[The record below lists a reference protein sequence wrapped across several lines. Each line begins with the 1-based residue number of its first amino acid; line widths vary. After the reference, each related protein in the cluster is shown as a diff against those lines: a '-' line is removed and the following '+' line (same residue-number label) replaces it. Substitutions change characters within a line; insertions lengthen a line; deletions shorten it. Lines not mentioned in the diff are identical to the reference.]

1 MNNNYLGTLL
11 DGVEIYTFP
20 IYKDER
26 GHFAETFNQ
35 HEFNDFTK
43 NYVNF
48 IQDNECYSIKN
59 VIRGLHY
66 QKGIYAQSKLVRC
79 TIGIINDVIVDL
91 RKESSTYGKHMVV
104 KLGTSDRVLYVP
116 KGFAHGFSVLSDY
129 AIVQYKVDNFYNEE
143 HESGIRYDDKSL
155 NINWGIPINDV
166 IVSERD
172 KQLPFFGTNT
182 TY

>member
-66 QKGIYAQSKLVRC
+66 QKGIYAQSKLIRC
-79 TIGIINDVIVDL
+79 FSGIIYGVVVDL
-91 RKESSTYGKHMVV
+91 RIESPTYGKHMAI
-104 KLGTSDRVLYVP
+104 KLGTSDRVLFIP

-129 AIVQYKVDNFYNEE
+129 AIVQYKVDNFYNKE
-143 HESGIRYDDKSL
+143 HESGIRYDDKYL
-155 NINWGIPINDV
+155 NINWGINLNDA
-166 IVSERD
+166 IVSEKD
-172 KQLPFFGTNT
+172 KKLPSFNLRET
-182 TY
+182 